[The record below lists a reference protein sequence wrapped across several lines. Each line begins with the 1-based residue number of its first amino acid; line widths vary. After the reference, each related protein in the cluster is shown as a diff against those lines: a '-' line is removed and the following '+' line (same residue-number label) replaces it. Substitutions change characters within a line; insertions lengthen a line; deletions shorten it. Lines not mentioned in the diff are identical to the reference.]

1 MKAPNYK
8 SYEKPKEVGVIH
20 SSTQVTYY
28 CPECGDTIVTWSGK
42 EEKPIIPKFCGHC
55 FCPIFDSVDDI
66 IADIKKAII
75 ESGEYD
81 KIEFGKGNNCK

>member
-1 MKAPNYK
+1 MSIIRDYRAFEN
-8 SYEKPKEVGVIH
+8 PKEVGVIH

-55 FCPIFDSVDDI
+55 FCPVFDPIDDVI
-66 IADIKKAII
+66 VDIKKAII
-75 ESGEYD
+75 ESGE
-81 KIEFGKGNNCK
+81 